1 MQIKN
6 MKIRKIFKGITE
18 DLEDEV
24 VSQRVERKRK
34 VEKREFE
41 DEFRKPNVTFVVIL
55 EREVRN
61 FPRNEGSEFPVP
73 WYSECKKT

>member
-6 MKIRKIFKGITE
+6 MKIRKIFKGIME

-41 DEFRKPNVTFVVIL
+41 DEFRKPSVTFVVIL

-61 FPRNEGSEFPVP
+61 FPRSEGNAFPVP